1 VYLYNISLLQ
11 VQDEQAKIEI
21 AYVNV
26 ANQFLVHQLERLREV
41 VSVEKGVVKSES
53 VKMAI
58 MNEMILLENNK
69 CEDELLQLLV
79 RSEVVAQQ
87 WSTVLAVASH
97 YNVTYHEYYVVI
109 NFLSL
114 FYTAQQARK
123 GISRF

>member
-1 VYLYNISLLQ
+1 MHCFLIHYLVYLYNISLLQ

-53 VKMAI
+53 IKMAI
-58 MNEMILLENNK
+58 MNEMSLLENNK

-97 YNVTYHEYYVVI
+97 FNVTYH
-109 NFLSL
+109 
-114 FYTAQQARK
+114 T
-123 GISRF
+123 GIVCCY

>member
-1 VYLYNISLLQ
+1 M
-11 VQDEQAKIEI
+11 
-21 AYVNV
+21 NV

-53 VKMAI
+53 IKMAI
-58 MNEMILLENNK
+58 MNEMSLLENNK

-97 YNVTYHEYYVVI
+97 YNVTYH
-109 NFLSL
+109 
-114 FYTAQQARK
+114 T
-123 GISRF
+123 